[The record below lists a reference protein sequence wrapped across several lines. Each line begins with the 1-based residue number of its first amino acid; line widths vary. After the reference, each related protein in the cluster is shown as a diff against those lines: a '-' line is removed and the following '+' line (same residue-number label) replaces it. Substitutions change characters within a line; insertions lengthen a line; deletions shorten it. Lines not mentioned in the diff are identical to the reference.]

1 MTAGVFGRKGM
12 GGDSEMARR
21 REAFI
26 AAERARQANP
36 QPVEPS
42 LEPSPRLGFASA
54 PTSYASSGPL
64 KSVGVAYLLWFLFGA
79 VSAHRHYLGYHNSAL
94 AQGGLWLGGWLFVL
108 SGSFYFVAALFLA
121 GLWVL
126 ADAFIIPSLCRE
138 ANARSGRQNVRQVF
152 A

>member
-1 MTAGVFGRKGM
+1 MTAGGFGRKGL

-36 QPVEPS
+36 STVEASDP
-42 LEPSPRLGFASA
+42 PPRFGFAGTA
-54 PTSYASSGPL
+54 PVMASNRPL
-64 KSVGVAYLLWFLFGA
+64 KSVGVAYLLWFVFG
-79 VSAHRHYLGYHNSAL
+79 VLSAHRHYLGFHNSAL
-94 AQGGLWLGGWLFVL
+94 AQTGLWLGGWLLFL
-108 SGSFYFVAALFLA
+108 GGNYYFLAAPFLA

-126 ADAFIIPSLCRE
+126 ADGFIIPTMCRD
-138 ANARSGRQNVRQVF
+138 ANARAGRPDMRQVF

>member
-1 MTAGVFGRKGM
+1 MTAGGFGRKGM
-12 GGDSEMARR
+12 SGGDEMARR

-36 QPVEPS
+36 PPVDAS
-42 LEPSPRLGFASA
+42 LEPSPRFGFGSE
-54 PTSYASSGPL
+54 PTPYAGNGPL

-94 AQGGLWLGGWLFVL
+94 AQCGLWIGGWALVF
-108 SGSFYFVAALFLA
+108 SGNFYFVGALFLA

-126 ADAFIIPSLCRE
+126 ADAFIIPSMCRE
-138 ANARSGRQNVRQVF
+138 ANARAGRQSVRQVF

>member
-1 MTAGVFGRKGM
+1 MTAGGFGRKGM
-12 GGDSEMARR
+12 SDDAEMVRR

-36 QPVEPS
+36 PASEPS
-42 LEPSPRLGFASA
+42 VDPSPRFGFASA
-54 PTSYASSGPL
+54 PVPVGSGQPP
-64 KSVGVAYLLWFLFGA
+64 KSVGIAYLLWFLFGA

-94 AQGGLWLGGWLFVL
+94 AQCGLWLGGWLLVL
-108 SGSFYFVAALFLA
+108 GGNLYFLAASILA

-126 ADAFIIPSLCRE
+126 ADAFILPSMCRE
-138 ANARSGRQNVRQVF
+138 ANARAGRQNVQRAF

>member
-1 MTAGVFGRKGM
+1 MTAGGFGRKGM
-12 GGDSEMARR
+12 GDDAEIVRR

-36 QPVEPS
+36 APVDAA

-54 PTSYASSGPL
+54 PPAYAGTGPL
-64 KSVGVAYLLWFLFGA
+64 KSVGVAYLLWFVFGA

-94 AQGGLWLGGWLFVL
+94 AQCGLWLGGWVLIL
-108 SGSFYFVAALFLA
+108 SGNFYFVGAIFLA

-126 ADAFIIPSLCRE
+126 ADAFIIPSMCRE
-138 ANARSGRQNVRQVF
+138 ANARAGGQNVRQVF